1 MATWRAS
8 SAGASRWAWSA
19 STCRSPCPWPGT
31 ALAAGRAACSGT
43 CMPTGRKACASTRA
57 RSPSCSAGRRARP
70 AAQNSHCQRG
80 NSAPRAPC
88 PLGHLLL
95 LELRLLELRLLEL
108 RLLEL
113 LLLEL
118 LLLCIAEGRGD
129 FRKCAA
135 HRLRDGIEV
144 AGADLALVLGGRVAG
159 SLRGELRLLQ
169 RHVRGHLLRLVAA
182 RQLEHRVV
190 ERVEAGERD
199 ELEAIAHGG
208 ELALELRDGRIVEL
222 SLPVEGR
229 RAVVGEQLAGELLV
243 DALGELARLRQVR
256 FGGLAPHQVRVGR
269 VGAPARDRLAHARP
283 DVEKALGGTAAGGV
297 DERPVALIDVRG
309 EQGCTLRVVRATS
322 TVGTLHTSAARRAAI
337 SLLMASCV
345 GTSTLPPM
353 WPHFLA
359 EESWSSK

>member
-95 LELRLLELRLLEL
+95 EL

-113 LLLEL
+113 LLLGTAGE
-118 LLLCIAEGRGD
+118 RGD
-129 FRKCAA
+129 RGSSAA

-309 EQGCTLRVVRATS
+309 EQGCTLRV
-322 TVGTLHTSAARRAAI
+322 G
-337 SLLMASCV
+337 
-345 GTSTLPPM
+345 
-353 WPHFLA
+353 
-359 EESWSSK
+359 